1 MKMDDIPLWLLF
13 FGTVLIVVATIE
25 LGYLL
30 GKAASHR
37 KEEEKEAPV
46 SAIAGTVLALLAFIL
61 AFTFGIVAN
70 RYDTRRELVREQAN
84 AISTAYDRADFLPES
99 MRGESK
105 ELFRTYIDTIVLAG
119 KTGTVQ
125 SSVDLAAEIRKANS
139 IGRQIWEIAVA
150 DVRAGDTT
158 DISALYV
165 DSLNHMND
173 VLATRIAVAVGSR
186 LPMELWIMLYL
197 LVGLAMFAVGYQT
210 AIAKSQRTWMMIV
223 LALSFSVV
231 IVLIAALDDPERGYL
246 EVSQRPLTDLQAEMS
261 P

>member
-1 MKMDDIPLWLLF
+1 MDDIPLWLLF
-13 FGTVLIVVATIE
+13 LGTVLIVMGTIE
-25 LGYLL
+25 LGYLI
-30 GKAASHR
+30 GRTARRR
-37 KEEEKEAPV
+37 KEDEKEAPV

-61 AFTFGIVAN
+61 AFTFGIVAD
-70 RYDTRRELVREQAN
+70 RYDARRELVREQAN
-84 AISTAYDRADFLPES
+84 AISTAYDRSDFLPEP
-99 MRGESK
+99 MRSETK
-105 ELFRTYIDTIVLAG
+105 ELFRTYIDTVVLAG
-119 KTGTVQ
+119 TAGTVDN
-125 SSVDLAAEIRKANS
+125 SVNLADEIRKARI

-186 LPMELWIMLYL
+186 LPVELWVMLYL
-197 LVGLAMFAVGYQT
+197 LVALAMVAVGYQT
-210 AIAKSQRTWMMIV
+210 AIAKSQRTWMLVV

-246 EVSQRPLTDLQAEMS
+246 EVPQRPLTDLQAEMS
-261 P
+261 Q